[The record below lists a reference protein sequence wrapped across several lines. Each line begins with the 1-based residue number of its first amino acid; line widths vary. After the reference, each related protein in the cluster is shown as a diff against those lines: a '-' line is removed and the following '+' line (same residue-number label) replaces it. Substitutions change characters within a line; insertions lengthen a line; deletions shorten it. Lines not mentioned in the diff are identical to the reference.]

1 MNFDE
6 QDYRIWKNENFVI
19 ESTITISL
27 WDEILINDFHEKINK
42 VLDEI
47 YSRIGLISNNT
58 KSLISIS
65 FSNDK
70 NVIDLNNRFRKKKS
84 ATNVLTFPSNYK
96 INNTLFIGDIIF
108 SIETI
113 SREAKRDNKSIN
125 NHLIHLFIHGVLHL
139 LGYDHRTE
147 EEAKKM
153 ENLEIQILE
162 KLKIDNPYKWINY
175 IRNIKIKA
183 MKINL
188 PSFFKKTKDITDKNL
203 DQELEQFVAK
213 RINADDSNGK
223 ALSHENELLK
233 NLAGLRGI
241 TASDVMVPRVDIVSV
256 AMSDDFDKIV
266 KQLIKTNHSRVPV
279 RNESLDD
286 IVGILHIKDVLANLF
301 LKEKQDFKTLLKKPI
316 FVSPS
321 ISLLD
326 LLYEMRVK
334 RRHLA
339 LVVDEYGG
347 TDGLVTIEDLVEELV
362 GDIEDEHDLSSEC
375 RLEKMKDGSIIVEAR
390 ITVDLLE
397 GLLSSIRKEDLNDEI
412 ETLGG
417 FIISITGR
425 VPVKGE
431 VIRYSPSGLK
441 FEILEADP
449 RKVILVKIIGL
460 KNSSTLKRLTL

>member
-1 MNFDE
+1 
-6 QDYRIWKNENFVI
+6 
-19 ESTITISL
+19 
-27 WDEILINDFHEKINK
+27 
-42 VLDEI
+42 
-47 YSRIGLISNNT
+47 
-58 KSLISIS
+58 
-65 FSNDK
+65 
-70 NVIDLNNRFRKKKS
+70 
-84 ATNVLTFPSNYK
+84 
-96 INNTLFIGDIIF
+96 
-108 SIETI
+108 
-113 SREAKRDNKSIN
+113 
-125 NHLIHLFIHGVLHL
+125 
-139 LGYDHRTE
+139 
-147 EEAKKM
+147 
-153 ENLEIQILE
+153 
-162 KLKIDNPYKWINY
+162 
-175 IRNIKIKA
+175 
-183 MKINL
+183 MKINF
-188 PSFFKKTKDITDKNL
+188 PSFFKKTRAVTDKNL

-256 AMSDDFDKIV
+256 AMSDNFDEIV

-286 IVGILHIKDVLANLF
+286 IVGIIHIKDVLANLF
-301 LKEKQDFKTLLKKPI
+301 LKEKQEIKTLLKKPI

-347 TDGLVTIEDLVEELV
+347 IDGLVTIEDLVEELV
-362 GDIEDEHDLSSEC
+362 GEIEDEHDLSSEC
-375 RLEKMKDGSIIVEAR
+375 KLEKMEDGSIIVEAR
-390 ITVDLLE
+390 ITVNLLE
-397 GLLSSIRKEDLNDEI
+397 GLLSSIKKEDLNDEI

-460 KNSSTLKRLTL
+460 KHSSSVKRLTL